1 MPPVEPT
8 SRPPIVPA
16 ELIDFQKTMYDK
28 ATTYTKVIM
37 GLGYGC
43 FFAAWSGTKAYLSP
57 KLLVGSALLV
67 TFSLVLFVLYEIC
80 ETMITSYL
88 SVDFANTLSK
98 PGTNVSAALL
108 AHKDK
113 MSRLTRPL
121 VSFWKVTFPLSALT
135 GLAGAGILIY
145 AFVASLVR
153 MWAW

>member
-8 SRPPIVPA
+8 SRPPIVPP

-37 GLGYGC
+37 GLGYGG
-43 FFAAWSGTKAYLSP
+43 FFAAWSGTKGYLSP

-80 ETMITSYL
+80 ETMISSYL

-98 PGTNVSAALL
+98 PGINVSAALL

-113 MSRLTRPL
+113 MSRSVRPL
-121 VSFWKVTFPLSALT
+121 LSLWKVTFPLSALT
-135 GLAGAGILIY
+135 GLSGAGILIY

-153 MWAW
+153 MWAA